1 MNQERYASA
10 PNDVW
15 GLGVILVNLCCGRNP
30 WKKASTEDP
39 TFLAYLKDPNFLMT
53 ILPVSAEL
61 NVILRRIFEC
71 DPSKRITIPELRRLI
86 VECPNLT
93 IEQDS
98 TSDCALTHPGYVYVK
113 EPFDYMA
120 YGAYPPS
127 SAEPVDLKY
136 SSSGS
141 SRPSLS
147 DGSSLSSRSSS
158 SEYVP
163 YNTNAATLPMPANFW
178 GSVAPFADTGDKT
191 VPRQQ
196 EAPAIAVC

>member
-30 WKKASTEDP
+30 WKRASAEDP
-39 TFLAYLKDPNFLMT
+39 TFLAYLKDPSFLMT

-61 NVILRRIFEC
+61 NAILRRIFEC
-71 DPSKRITIPELRRLI
+71 DPSKRITVPELRRLI
-86 VECPNLT
+86 VECPT
-93 IEQDS
+93 FTAGSGS
-98 TSDCALTHPGYVYVK
+98 TSDCASSHPGYAFVK
-113 EPFDYMA
+113 EAFDYMG

-127 SAEPVDLKY
+127 PAELVDTGY

-147 DGSSLSSRSSS
+147 DGSSLSSCSSS
-158 SEYVP
+158 SEYAS
-163 YNTNAATLPMPANFW
+163 YNTDATPLAIPPNFW
-178 GSVAPFADTGDKT
+178 GSVIPFTDIGDKT
-191 VPRQQ
+191 APQQ
-196 EAPAIAVC
+196 QPGPAIAVC